1 MKIKSSEN
9 ISSDDKNN
17 SSNAAATIL
26 WAIIRAANDIQNTAT
41 EYTALNE
48 LIITTLIP
56 SYIHLCNITLIR
68 SVNNLPAE
76 QLITDLR

>member
-1 MKIKSSEN
+1 MIKI
-9 ISSDDKNN
+9 IQVYV
-17 SSNAAATIL
+17 AATIL

-41 EYTALNE
+41 EYTAVNE

-56 SYIHLCNITLIR
+56 SYIHVYLCHITLIR